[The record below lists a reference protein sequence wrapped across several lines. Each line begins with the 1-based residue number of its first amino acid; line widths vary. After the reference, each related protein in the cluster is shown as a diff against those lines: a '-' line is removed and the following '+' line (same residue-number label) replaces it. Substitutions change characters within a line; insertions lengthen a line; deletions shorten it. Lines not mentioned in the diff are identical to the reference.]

1 MEGVGL
7 SRIWN
12 NSFVDPSA
20 TLGDKVRMDGDFIY
34 IAPFAEVAG
43 EVTIGGGTNVQD
55 GARVVGTSS
64 LGSLVSVAHRAEVV
78 SSKVG
83 DFTFIGFN
91 ARIRD
96 AELKAGCFIGHGAV
110 IENTVLEEG
119 SYVPPGG
126 RRPTG
131 FVDEALTAF
140 KEEVLEVN
148 SELALGYVGLYSSL
162 KAAQEQISP
171 SPKTSWSERAAFP
184 KAERVKFLG
193 RARVIGDV
201 EFKGYAE
208 VGDRVSIRG
217 DEGFPIVIGANSK
230 IGNGVVFHS
239 LKGHGIEVG
248 SGVSIGEGAVIHGPV
263 RISDG
268 TAIGAGC
275 VLLKC
280 EVDPGIDVEDGTI
293 LIGKRVGR
301 DGVSD
306 IGSK

>member
-1 MEGVGL
+1 M

-20 TLGDKVRMDGDFIY
+20 TLGDKVRMGGDFIY

-43 EVTIGGGTNVQD
+43 EVTIGGGTNIQD
-55 GARVVGTSS
+55 GARILGPSS

-96 AELKAGCFIGHGAV
+96 TELKAGCFIGHGAV
-110 IENTVLEEG
+110 IKNAVLEEG

-126 RRPTG
+126 RRPAG
-131 FVDEALTAF
+131 SVDEALTAF

-148 SELALGYVGLYSSL
+148 SELALGYVDLYSSL
-162 KAAQEQISP
+162 KAVQEQISP
-171 SPKTSWSERAAFP
+171 SPKTSWSERVSLP
-184 KAERVKFLG
+184 KADKVKFLG

-208 VGDRVSIRG
+208 VGDRTSIRG
-217 DEGFPIVIGANSK
+217 DEGFPIVIGANAK
-230 IGNGVVFHS
+230 IGNGAVFHS

-248 SGVSIGEGAVIHGPV
+248 PDVTIGDGAVIHGPV
-263 RISDG
+263 RIGDG
-268 TAIGAGC
+268 AAIGAGC

-280 EVDPGIDVEDGTI
+280 EVDPGIEVEDDTI
-293 LIGKRVGR
+293 LIGKRLGGG
-301 DGVSD
+301 GVSD